1 MKKIRA
7 GLICVTLLTAIVLT
21 TTASAN
27 HTATHCVADA
37 YHAQSLAGPVATN
50 TALPANSELLMRFVN
65 VSDTHIIDDEASTAM
80 NGTWLESLLEPAIGN
95 GAAQRLQEE
104 YSDEVLNAL
113 VKTINGCKQ
122 QLQDLELMIA
132 TGDLTDNMTL
142 NELRRYIDNLD
153 GVTGADTAFEANCG
167 YKTKDSLGRSKG
179 GLPCTP
185 ELQQAAALMTGKL
198 VPDSQ
203 TTPPDVTGTAGTA
216 YQLTPTRSALQIAN
230 TTLASEIG
238 LSHNIAPGLPP
249 RLRCN
254 PEVQLNCDNLKLAIP
269 HYAVFGNHDGSVR
282 GTLTMQRPFQ
292 AGAAHFGRYFIEN
305 QREFINEW
313 FKTESLPGP
322 VGHGFEYVDAS
333 RWTDQNDRNDGY
345 YAFDA
350 GANSSVRMIVLNT
363 IFDGVRQE
371 LHRDGQTATDTQGLV
386 GGNEVTP
393 APATSE
399 QGFVDQT
406 QFNWLQGQLA
416 AAQTANQAILV
427 FGHHPDRS
435 FSYAEYGSKLPQ
447 QFDTLLGTYPNVVAY
462 IAGHTHENVIR
473 PCTPTDCLVKGIQ
486 PTIANSFWRIET
498 SSMID
503 FPQESRIIEVYRL
516 PGGEFAIR
524 STMIQADQSD
534 ADASLSH
541 RLAVAEAECKTSHL
555 LGGPLSSGPYDQQ
568 RLQATLARAGEAAQR
583 SNFCIQGID
592 MSAGQPKDRDTLL
605 LP

>member
-7 GLICVTLLTAIVLT
+7 GLTCVTLVTAIGLT

-27 HTATHCVADA
+27 HTATHCVADP
-37 YHAQSLAGPVATN
+37 YYAQSLSAPPVATS
-50 TALPANSELLMRFVN
+50 TVLPANSTLLMRFVN
-65 VSDTHIIDDEASTAM
+65 VSDTHIIDDEASTVM
-80 NGTWLESLLEPAIGN
+80 NGSWLESLLEPAIGN

-104 YSDEVLNAL
+104 YTDEVLNAL

-122 QLQDLELMIA
+122 QFANLELMIA

-153 GVTGADTAFEANCG
+153 GVTGADSAFEASCG

-203 TTPPDVTGTAGTA
+203 TDPPDTESPA
-216 YQLTPTRSALQIAN
+216 YQLTPTRSALQIAS
-230 TTLASEIG
+230 TAVASEVG
-238 LSHNIAPGLPP
+238 GSHNIAPGLPP

-254 PEVQLNCDNLKLAIP
+254 SVQANCDNLKLAIP

-292 AGAAHFGRYFIEN
+292 AGAANFGRYFIEN

-313 FKTESLPGP
+313 FETESLPGP
-322 VGHGFEYVDAS
+322 DGHGFNNVDLD

-350 GANSSVRMIVLNT
+350 GAGNSVRMIVLNT
-363 IFDGVRQE
+363 IFDGVSKE
-371 LHRDGQTATDTQGLV
+371 LHGNGQTATDTKGLV

-393 APATSE
+393 AAATSE
-399 QGFVDQT
+399 QGFVDQA
-406 QFNWLQGQLA
+406 QFDWLQGQLA
-416 AAQTANQAILV
+416 AAQAANKAILV
-427 FGHHPDRS
+427 LGHHPDRS

-447 QFDTLLGTYPNVVAY
+447 EFDTLLGTYPNVVAY

-473 PCTPTDCLVKGIQ
+473 PCTPTDCVVKGVQ

-503 FPQESRIIEVYRL
+503 FPQESRILEVYQL
-516 PGGEFAIR
+516 PGGAFAIR

-541 RLAVAEAECKTSHL
+541 RLSVAEAECKTSHL
-555 LGGPLSSGPYDQQ
+555 LGGPLSSGPYNQQ
-568 RLQATLARAGEAAQR
+568 RLQDTLARAGEAAQR

-592 MSAGQPKDRDTLL
+592 KSAGLAKDRDTLL